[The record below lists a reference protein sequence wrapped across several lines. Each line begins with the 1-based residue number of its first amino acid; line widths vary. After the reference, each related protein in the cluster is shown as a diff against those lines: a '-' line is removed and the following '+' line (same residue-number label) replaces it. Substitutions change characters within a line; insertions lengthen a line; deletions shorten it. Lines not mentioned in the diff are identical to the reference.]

1 MELMTILMDGVTYRV
16 RVVYNTLVR
25 AFELVEGPVSG
36 DMLSARHERDLIG
49 TKYTYEM
56 GVEPDPRYHSDY
68 DAFFE
73 ALSDPVNSHS
83 ITVPNGQGTLT
94 YQAMIERGSDT
105 YRGRLAGQRRW
116 GGLVVTFKAISVQK
130 EPTT

>member
-25 AFELVEGPVSG
+25 AFELIEGPNAG
-36 DMLSARHERDLIG
+36 EMLSGRHERDLIG

-56 GVEPDPRYHSDY
+56 GVEPDPRYQSDY

-73 ALSDPVNSHS
+73 AISDPVNSHS
-83 ITVPNGQGTLT
+83 ITVPNGPGTLT

-105 YRGRLAGQRRW
+105 YRGQLAGQRRW

>member
-16 RVVYNTLVR
+16 RVVFNTLVR
-25 AFELVEGPVSG
+25 AFELVEGPVHG
-36 DMLSARHERDLIG
+36 DMLSGRHERDLVG
-49 TKYTYEM
+49 TKYDYEM
-56 GVEPDPRYHSDY
+56 GVEPDPRYQSDY

-73 ALSDPVNSHS
+73 AISDPVDSHS

>member
-25 AFELVEGPVSG
+25 AFELIEGPNAG
-36 DMLSARHERDLIG
+36 EMLSGRHERDLIG

-56 GVEPDPRYHSDY
+56 GVEPDPRYQSDY

-73 ALSDPVNSHS
+73 ALSNAVVSHT

-94 YQAMIERGSDT
+94 FAAMIESGSDT
-105 YRGRLAGQRRW
+105 YRGKLGGQRRW
-116 GGLVVTFKAISVQK
+116 GGLTVTFKAISVQK

>member
-1 MELMTILMDGVTYRV
+1 MELMTVLMDGVTYRV
-16 RVVYNTLVR
+16 RVVFNTLVR
-25 AFELVEGPVSG
+25 AFELVEGPVHG
-36 DMLSARHERDLIG
+36 DMLSGRHERDLVG
-49 TKYTYEM
+49 TKYDYEM
-56 GVEPDPRYHSDY
+56 GVEPDPRYQSDY

-73 ALSDPVNSHS
+73 AISDPVNSHS

>member
-25 AFELVEGPVSG
+25 AFELVEGPVHG
-36 DMLSARHERDLIG
+36 DMLSGRHERDLVG

-56 GVEPDPRYHSDY
+56 GVEPDPRYQSDY

-73 ALSDPVNSHS
+73 AISDPVNSHS

-105 YRGRLAGQRRW
+105 YRGQLAGQRRW

>member
-25 AFELVEGPVSG
+25 AFELVEGPVHG
-36 DMLSARHERDLIG
+36 DMLSGRHERDLIG

-56 GVEPDPRYHSDY
+56 GVEPDPRYLSDY

-73 ALSDPVNSHS
+73 ALSDPANSHS

>member
-25 AFELVEGPVSG
+25 AFELVEGPNAG
-36 DMLSARHERDLIG
+36 EMLSGRHERDLIG

-56 GVEPDPRYHSDY
+56 GVEPDPRYQSDY

-73 ALSDPVNSHS
+73 ALSAPVDSHS
-83 ITVPNGQGTLT
+83 ITVPNGQSTLT
-94 YQAMIERGSDT
+94 FNAMIESGSDT
-105 YRGRLAGQRRW
+105 YRGQLAGQRRW
-116 GGLVVTFKAISVQK
+116 GSLTVTFKAISVQK

>member
-1 MELMTILMDGVTYRV
+1 MEFMTILMDGVTYRV

-25 AFELVEGPVSG
+25 AFNLIEGPNAG
-36 DMLSARHERDLIG
+36 DMLSGRHERDLIG

-56 GVEPDPRYHSDY
+56 AVEPDPRYQADY

-73 ALSDPVNSHS
+73 ALSDSVVSHT
-83 ITVPNGQGTLT
+83 ITVPNGQSSLT
-94 YQAMIERGSDT
+94 FAAMIEGGSDT
-105 YRGRLAGQRRW
+105 YRGQVGGQRRW

>member
-1 MELMTILMDGVTYRV
+1 MELMTVLMDGVTYRV
-16 RVVYNTLVR
+16 RVVFNTLVR
-25 AFELVEGPVSG
+25 AFELVEGPVHG
-36 DMLSARHERDLIG
+36 DMLSGRHERDLVG
-49 TKYTYEM
+49 TKYDYEM
-56 GVEPDPRYHSDY
+56 GVEPDPRYQSDY

-73 ALSDPVNSHS
+73 AISDPVNSHS

-105 YRGRLAGQRRW
+105 YRGQLAGQRRW